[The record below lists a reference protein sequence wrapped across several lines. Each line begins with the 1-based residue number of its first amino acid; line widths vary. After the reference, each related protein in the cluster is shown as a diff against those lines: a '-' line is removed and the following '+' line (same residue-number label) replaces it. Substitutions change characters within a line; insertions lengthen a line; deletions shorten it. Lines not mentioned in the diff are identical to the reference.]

1 MGLHSAEFACSICHR
16 SFQSKSSWYAHRGTH
31 AGQTTC
37 PVCGKFLSRL
47 ADVRRH
53 MNLQHNLARDAVTPD
68 FRCGRCAAAFR
79 SYESLLHHHKTH
91 EGLTRCPLCDTCL
104 NRVSDLRRHMGRV
117 HKLER
122 PQPRRTLD
130 MLQQYTER
138 ATQAL
143 ETGSIYRQVFWNW

>member
-1 MGLHSAEFACSICHR
+1 MFAAGTSEGSA
-16 SFQSKSSWYAHRGTH
+16 GT
-31 AGQTTC
+31 A
-37 PVCGKFLSRL
+37 
-47 ADVRRH
+47 
-53 MNLQHNLARDAVTPD
+53 PD

-122 PQPRRTLD
+122 PQVAAMLGRRGD
-130 MLQQYTER
+130 W
-138 ATQAL
+138 QAAAPP
-143 ETGSIYRQVFWNW
+143 I